1 MSSPDPRA
9 HDRSD
14 ADYKDPI
21 KNRVAKKM
29 SYHEKMES
37 KGYRY
42 IAAPAPRPSMS
53 HEDRV
58 KYYKENKGRYV
69 KSVIGKDGK
78 YVTPKTKKKIKK
90 EDDWFEDNTDIEHT
104 Y

>member
-1 MSSPDPRA
+1 MDKK
-9 HDRSD
+9 
-14 ADYKDPI
+14 KDI
-21 KNRVAKKM
+21 AKKM
-29 SYHEKMES
+29 SYHKKMES

-42 IAAPAPRPSMS
+42 VASPAPRFSMG

-69 KSVIGKDGK
+69 KNVIGKDGK
-78 YVTPKTKKKIKK
+78 YVTPQKKKVVDRDKS
-90 EDDWFEDNTDIEHT
+90 DWFDNTDIEHT